1 MTNCN
6 VISLSKL
13 INFISSTKKRNILNK
28 STSRLLQPSSNTKD
42 SKVQAVKSK
51 NNFKMAFR
59 KIKQCLLVK
68 KAQTLIP
75 VLVLFL
81 LVKEASADARK
92 FPSSDVTTNIITDPK
107 SVASID
113 FR

>member
-1 MTNCN
+1 MTNCK
-6 VISLSKL
+6 IFYLSKL
-13 INFISSTKKRNILNK
+13 TKFISSTKKRNTLNK
-28 STSRLLQPSSNTKD
+28 STSRLLQPTSNTKD
-42 SKVQAVKSK
+42 SNVQPVTRK

-68 KAQTLIP
+68 KTQTLIP

-81 LVKEASADARK
+81 LLEETSADARK
-92 FPSSDVTTNIITDPK
+92 FPSSDVTTNIVTDPK